1 MQGILFPEQ
10 QDYIESLRT
19 QSSGLIAEME
29 AFATDKRIPIL
40 HWQSAA
46 ILEFIIKSA
55 GYLKILEIGTAIA
68 YSSIRIA
75 LQTGNTGKIDTI
87 EKSRDNIK
95 LASQYLKRSA
105 CENIINIIEGDA
117 LDILPKINDS
127 YDLVFLDADKEDYA
141 ALYKLSAPLVSQ
153 GGTIFIDNLLWHGYA
168 ASGEVPLKY
177 TRSSELIRNFNEI
190 FLADKRFNS
199 MIYPIGDGLG
209 IGIRI

>member
-1 MQGILFPEQ
+1 MQGILYPEQ

-19 QSSGLIAEME
+19 QPSGLIAEME
-29 AFATDKRIPIL
+29 AFATDKKIPIL

-46 ILEFIIKSA
+46 LLEYIIKSS

-68 YSSIRIA
+68 YSSIRMA
-75 LQTGNTGKIDTI
+75 LQTGYAGKIDTI

-95 LASQYLKRSA
+95 LASQFVKRSA
-105 CENIINIIEGDA
+105 YENNISLLEGDA
-117 LDILPKINDS
+117 LDILPEITDS

-141 ALYKLSAPLVSQ
+141 ALYKLSAPLVSP

-168 ASGEVPLKY
+168 ASKEIPPKY